1 MVKVAAVLDRGIG
14 VPCSHNCSQSY
25 SVARCLTC
33 EKFLCREC
41 LTVHNSYGGHNG
53 HSVLTMEEL
62 SKPENRKKINDK
74 MYCNELTFGQEIK
87 SLLQNL
93 RPTDLYRDCMDFK
106 HVKQGHSCVLVKDV
120 ANNYKELITSNN
132 KAMEDALT
140 ESNVFLHAG
149 LTLTPQ

>member
-41 LTVHNSYGGHNG
+41 LTVHNSYRGHNG

-93 RPTDLYRDCMDFK
+93 RPTDLYGF
-106 HVKQGHSCVLVKDV
+106 
-120 ANNYKELITSNN
+120 
-132 KAMEDALT
+132 
-140 ESNVFLHAG
+140 
-149 LTLTPQ
+149 